1 MNDDPMTCYDGPRKV
16 PVPCAYTCPDG
27 WFIDSDKACYPGKG
41 IQCRKRCKYNFPGE
55 PEPNPY
61 TEDSVDGNYTILNK
75 KPPNPPDLPINKNNA
90 LYGFVYGNTGGPD
103 KCPPGYN
110 FIGRCG
116 VDMDCHNYTNTNLND
131 LLGRFRICQRDWESL
146 DVNTD
151 DCCAGTNNK
160 QFTTGDCRPF
170 AVPSSNYCL
179 RKMAAYI
186 DENPATDTLWIPGKE
201 DTVNSYINYTAN
213 PSAQMK
219 TNQHLLISQLIKEKG
234 GYGFKTLSQGA
245 LKNMVSICNQ
255 FPGACDQAL
264 DQYCSIFDRET
275 LSKYATSADPKKNY
289 IAQLCG
295 CHLPTKE
302 YLGYKQVLAGESP
315 ECDPICMNVIN
326 DSGGNA
332 GASCSGPSQQFYN
345 MQFYISSDAS
355 NKYYLC
361 ATDKVGVTQFF
372 QQIGACKSYPMV
384 VTLHYPDTYD
394 KRTFYIRDE
403 NTGKYLDTQTGVP
416 TYDSSNLSSSSLFHY
431 DNIWNTLKG
440 DGRTSVIGIPQASI
454 GPPPYYWSET
464 PNVRLANVSFTP
476 IGGGT
481 TGCGPP
487 MIGPSVP
494 RGYETVNN
502 SVTPPTS
509 RWTTKQCNQAI
520 CIIDGANIN
529 MNTNIGGDIN
539 FTNICDRSS
548 GGASGPSGGGPI
560 PISSQCV
567 FSSAGI
573 TDAQLT
579 AMSTVDFTKTCKGE
593 CYVMVRGKKTP
604 VDCVGSEVVK
614 ELRAA
619 GGGGSGGGSG
629 GGGGDDGGGGGTL
642 KKWSFMWI
650 ISIALLVL
658 FLFLAIG
665 LTFFAPKS

>member
-1 MNDDPMTCYDGPRKV
+1 MSDPITCSNGPSP
-16 PVPCAYTCPDG
+16 PVTCHAASCPAG
-27 WFIDSDKACYPGKG
+27 WFANSQSADCTWIDNGKSPGYFGPLAC
-41 IQCRKRCKYNFPGE
+41 RRSCKYSFPGE
-55 PEPNPY
+55 PEPNPF
-61 TEDSVDGNYTILNK
+61 TEDSVDGNYTFVSGQ
-75 KPPNPPDLPINKNNA
+75 PPTAPTPPLNKNNA
-90 LYGFVYGNTGGPD
+90 LYGFVYNKAGGSNT
-103 KCPPGYN
+103 CPPGYKY
-110 FIGRCG
+110 IGQCG
-116 VDMDCHNYTNTNLND
+116 GVSGEDCHNYTNSGQSDTLA
-131 LLGRFRICQRDWESL
+131 RHFRICQRDWESL
-146 DVNTD
+146 DVNAD
-151 DCCAGTNNK
+151 DCCAGANNK

-179 RKMAAYI
+179 RRMSTYI
-186 DENPATDTLWIPGKE
+186 DSNPSSDALWTSGKE
-201 DTVNSYINYTAN
+201 DTVNSYINYTSN

-234 GYGFKTLSQGA
+234 GYGFKELSQGA
-245 LKNMVSICNQ
+245 LKNLVGICNQ
-255 FPGACDQAL
+255 FPGACDESL
-264 DQYCSIFDRET
+264 DQYCSLFDRET
-275 LSKYATSADPKKNY
+275 LSKYATSSDPKKNY

-315 ECDPICMNVIN
+315 ECDPICMNVIT
-326 DSGGNA
+326 D
-332 GASCSGPSQQFYN
+332 GA
-345 MQFYISSDAS
+345 A
-355 NKYYLC
+355 
-361 ATDKVGVTQFF
+361 
-372 QQIGACKSYPMV
+372 
-384 VTLHYPDTYD
+384 
-394 KRTFYIRDE
+394 
-403 NTGKYLDTQTGVP
+403 
-416 TYDSSNLSSSSLFHY
+416 
-431 DNIWNTLKG
+431 
-440 DGRTSVIGIPQASI
+440 
-454 GPPPYYWSET
+454 
-464 PNVRLANVSFTP
+464 
-476 IGGGT
+476 GT
-481 TGCGPP
+481 TGASGAAA
-487 MIGPSVP
+487 IGPSVP